1 MSSPEP
7 HGSSGFTDSES
18 SAESLEFQE
27 HQYTATRTSVAAGE
41 GGGYNFYTHPARTS
55 VLDANGDLILDPTL
69 RLGPAPA
76 ANSTE
81 MDYAAAQ
88 GDMAN
93 VWRTSS
99 GSLPSFSRA
108 FDFFASEP
116 ASATAD
122 DDRFFVPSY
131 LKGSTYVQKLEEAYN
146 KKLEAQKEVK
156 RSKGNGQDI
165 SASGLS
171 TTPLPAGA
179 HRGML
184 HTVLERAPFDDG
196 DSLAPLP
203 RHWNTAD
210 MWTSIEVMPNML
222 GLKFS
227 GPKNHHERDHEAS
240 AIRADHFMPPQCGIY
255 YYEVHIIS
263 GKQDDTTIAIGFSAR
278 GASLSRP
285 VGWEPET
292 WGYHGDDGRCFTG
305 QNIGRSYGPS
315 FTTGD
320 VIGCGVNFRDHTA
333 FWTKNGLMLGSAVQD
348 VPRSKLYPSVSLKK
362 HGEEISVNFGQE
374 PFVYNIDDMMNEQRE
389 SIQRAI
395 QRTDTSH
402 LEPGMNETDL
412 IQTLV
417 LQFLQH
423 DGYVETARAFA
434 EDMKLQKEALNLNPD
449 VTVDGVNI
457 KDDEDANNRQ
467 RIRQAILDGEIDQAL
482 KYTDMFYPQV
492 LQDNEQVYFKLRCRK
507 FIEMV
512 RKAAELSMKYDS
524 KMGGEQEMDLD
535 LNGNHG
541 WGDNMDTDG
550 GDHRAELTKL
560 ENKMLKY
567 GQSLQGEY
575 AGDSRKE
582 IGKALNEIWAL
593 VAYKNPLKEPQVSHL
608 LEERGRVTVAE
619 ELNSAILSSLGKS
632 SRASLET
639 LYAQTSV
646 LLEDLRKDGGP
657 GAFVSLQDVVDS
669 IQQFP
674 QM

>member
-27 HQYTATRTSVAAGE
+27 HQYTATHTSAATGE

-69 RLGPAPA
+69 RQGPAPA

-93 VWRTSS
+93 VWRTTG

-116 ASATAD
+116 TSATAD

-131 LKGSTYVQKLEEAYN
+131 LKGSTYVQRLEEAYN

-165 SASGLS
+165 STAGLS
-171 TTPLPAGA
+171 PTPLPAGA

-227 GPKNHHERDHEAS
+227 GPKNHHERERDHEAS

-263 GKQDDTTIAIGFSAR
+263 GKQDEYVTVLFQPSSLNVPTNCGTSTTIAIGFSAR

-320 VIGCGVNFRDHTA
+320 VIGCGVNFRDQTA
-333 FWTKNGLMLGSAVQD
+333 FWTKNGRMLGKQ
-348 VPRSKLYPSVSLKK
+348 
-362 HGEEISVNFGQE
+362 
-374 PFVYNIDDMMNEQRE
+374 
-389 SIQRAI
+389 
-395 QRTDTSH
+395 
-402 LEPGMNETDL
+402 
-412 IQTLV
+412 
-417 LQFLQH
+417 
-423 DGYVETARAFA
+423 
-434 EDMKLQKEALNLNPD
+434 
-449 VTVDGVNI
+449 
-457 KDDEDANNRQ
+457 
-467 RIRQAILDGEIDQAL
+467 
-482 KYTDMFYPQV
+482 
-492 LQDNEQVYFKLRCRK
+492 
-507 FIEMV
+507 
-512 RKAAELSMKYDS
+512 
-524 KMGGEQEMDLD
+524 
-535 LNGNHG
+535 
-541 WGDNMDTDG
+541 
-550 GDHRAELTKL
+550 
-560 ENKMLKY
+560 
-567 GQSLQGEY
+567 
-575 AGDSRKE
+575 
-582 IGKALNEIWAL
+582 
-593 VAYKNPLKEPQVSHL
+593 
-608 LEERGRVTVAE
+608 
-619 ELNSAILSSLGKS
+619 
-632 SRASLET
+632 
-639 LYAQTSV
+639 
-646 LLEDLRKDGGP
+646 LRKSVHGDIYI
-657 GAFVSLQDVVDS
+657 DV
-669 IQQFP
+669 
-674 QM
+674 

>member
-1 MSSPEP
+1 MSN
-7 HGSSGFTDSES
+7 SES

-116 ASATAD
+116 TSATAD

-184 HTVLERAPFDDG
+184 HTVLERAPFDDS

-263 GKQDDTTIAIGFSAR
+263 GKQDEYVAVLSGAAIICR
-278 GASLSRP
+278 G
-285 VGWEPET
+285 T
-292 WGYHGDDGRCFTG
+292 
-305 QNIGRSYGPS
+305 N
-315 FTTGD
+315 
-320 VIGCGVNFRDHTA
+320 
-333 FWTKNGLMLGSAVQD
+333 
-348 VPRSKLYPSVSLKK
+348 
-362 HGEEISVNFGQE
+362 
-374 PFVYNIDDMMNEQRE
+374 
-389 SIQRAI
+389 
-395 QRTDTSH
+395 
-402 LEPGMNETDL
+402 
-412 IQTLV
+412 
-417 LQFLQH
+417 
-423 DGYVETARAFA
+423 
-434 EDMKLQKEALNLNPD
+434 
-449 VTVDGVNI
+449 
-457 KDDEDANNRQ
+457 
-467 RIRQAILDGEIDQAL
+467 
-482 KYTDMFYPQV
+482 
-492 LQDNEQVYFKLRCRK
+492 
-507 FIEMV
+507 
-512 RKAAELSMKYDS
+512 
-524 KMGGEQEMDLD
+524 
-535 LNGNHG
+535 
-541 WGDNMDTDG
+541 
-550 GDHRAELTKL
+550 
-560 ENKMLKY
+560 
-567 GQSLQGEY
+567 
-575 AGDSRKE
+575 
-582 IGKALNEIWAL
+582 
-593 VAYKNPLKEPQVSHL
+593 
-608 LEERGRVTVAE
+608 
-619 ELNSAILSSLGKS
+619 
-632 SRASLET
+632 
-639 LYAQTSV
+639 
-646 LLEDLRKDGGP
+646 
-657 GAFVSLQDVVDS
+657 
-669 IQQFP
+669 
-674 QM
+674 